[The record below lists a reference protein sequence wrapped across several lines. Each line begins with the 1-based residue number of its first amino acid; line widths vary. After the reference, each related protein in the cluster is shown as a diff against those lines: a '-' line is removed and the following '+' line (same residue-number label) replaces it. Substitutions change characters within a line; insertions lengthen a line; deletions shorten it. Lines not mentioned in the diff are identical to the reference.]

1 MGDSANLAL
10 YTIVFAKGAVPK
22 PKLDAALQ
30 RAVTAR
36 KPLEEALVELGALP
50 AAEVDGL
57 LRIRARLA
65 RDCDACGGPTYLL
78 QDQTEENT
86 PCDHCGGRLL
96 TPEQARAKAAA
107 LEAEAARA
115 AAAGA
120 QVVELALAAVEQRLA
135 AHLSE
140 VTTKALERC
149 EQRLAAED
157 LRGFLEEVTERATS
171 LAVASARED
180 LAAAAKVLD
189 ERVAD
194 GTRRAL
200 EGWSSSQLEQVTQ
213 RLEALERRAQAVE
226 ARPDPTAGLDERIV
240 AAVAQALAAGTA
252 PLVRR
257 LEALEGLP
265 RRLDALEN
273 RPDPAVAVVA
283 AVDAATRPLVD
294 RARKAAERLDALENR
309 PDPVAAVQGAVE
321 SVVLAAVEAA
331 TRPLGER
338 AKRLADRLAALEARP
353 DPAAAVEAALVG
365 AVEAAVEAA
374 TRPLVAQAE
383 AAARAVA
390 IEARLDQAGGARDE
404 GIQALAGRVEALE
417 AAASA
422 ALLGAAAEVPGE
434 EGRQRHAEQDQAG
447 HRVDLRLHPQAHGGE
462 DLHRQRRRARPG
474 DEAGQHQVVQ

>member
-65 RDCDACGGPTYLL
+65 RDCDACGGQTYLL

-96 TPEQARAKAAA
+96 TPEQTRAKAAA

-120 QVVELALAAVEQRLA
+120 QVVELALAAVEQRLS

-140 VTTKALERC
+140 VTARALERC

-157 LRGFLEEVTERATS
+157 LRGFLAEVTERAT
-171 LAVASARED
+171 AAAAAAARED
-180 LAAAAKVLD
+180 LAAATKVLD

-200 EGWSSSQLEQVTQ
+200 EGWSSSQLEQVTR

-226 ARPDPTAGLDERIV
+226 ARPDPTTGLDERIV
-240 AAVAQALAAGTA
+240 AAVTQALAAGTA

-257 LEALEGLP
+257 L
-265 RRLDALEN
+265 DALEARAN
-273 RPDPAVAVVA
+273 P
-283 AVDAATRPLVD
+283 VDAI
-294 RARKAAERLDALENR
+294 E
-309 PDPVAAVQGAVE
+309 G
-321 SVVLAAVEAA
+321 VVVAAVEAA

-338 AKRLADRLAALEARP
+338 NKKLADRLAALEARP
-353 DPAAAVEAALVG
+353 DPVAAVQG
-365 AVEAAVEAA
+365 AVEGVVLAAVEAA
-374 TRPLVAQAE
+374 TRPLVERAGALAERFAGLEARFTQAE
-383 AAARAVA
+383 EARA
-390 IEARLDQAGGARDE
+390 GAAE
-404 GIQALAGRVEALE
+404 ALATRLAALE
-417 AAASA
+417 AAAERGPDGGAGPDLDAWIERA
-422 ALLGAAAEVPGE
+422 AEAAGEAAAAAM
-434 EGRQRHAEQDQAG
+434 RDHLTQA
-447 HRVDLRLHPQAHGGE
+447 
-462 DLHRQRRRARPG
+462 RRAFITAVG
-474 DEAGQHQVVQ
+474 LNLDHATV